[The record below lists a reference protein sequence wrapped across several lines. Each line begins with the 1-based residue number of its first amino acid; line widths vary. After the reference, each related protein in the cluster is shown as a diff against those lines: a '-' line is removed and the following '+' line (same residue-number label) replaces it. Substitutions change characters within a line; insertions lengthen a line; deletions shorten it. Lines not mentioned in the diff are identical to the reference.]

1 MTELYSAGDIDK
13 VSRAILKGSRA
24 WGVLPTPVDKI
35 VDFTELIV
43 NKQIDI
49 SKVHDGYLHRAPD
62 ALFRALGKLRGLFD
76 RSKKTI
82 YLDLSQIPTRRNF
95 VKLHE
100 IGHGVL
106 PWQQTVY
113 EVLEDD
119 DDSLSQHAIE
129 EFEQEANYFAS
140 VTLFQHEIF
149 FNELKK
155 LHLGIDAAVDLSK
168 RFGAS
173 LHATLRKYIEQSPKR
188 CALLVLDKP
197 PAIRSVPEFPK
208 RNFFASSRFFS
219 TFGTIEWPE
228 VFGLEWSFAK
238 DYRSNRKG
246 ILPGTVEIATANGTV
261 TFHYQFFNNHYNGL
275 VFLFPTGEKQ
285 SSRINLVLTSAR

>member
-1 MTELYSAGDIDK
+1 MTELPSADDIDK
-13 VSRAILKGSRA
+13 ISRSILKGSHA
-24 WGVLPTPVDKI
+24 WGIFPTPVDKI
-35 VDFTELIV
+35 VNFTELVI

-49 SKVHDGYLHRAPD
+49 SKVHEGYLQRAPE

-76 RSKKTI
+76 RSRKTI
-82 YLDLSQIPTRRNF
+82 YLDFSQLPTRRNF

-100 IGHGVL
+100 TGHGVL
-106 PWQQTVY
+106 PWQQTIY

-119 DDSLSQHAIE
+119 DDSLSQNAIE

-155 LHLGIDAAVDLSK
+155 FHMGIDAAVALSK

-173 LHATLRKYIEQSPKR
+173 LHATLRKYIEHSPKR
-188 CALLVLDKP
+188 CALLVLDKAP
-197 PAIRSVPEFPK
+197 PIKSISGFPK
-208 RNFFASSRFFS
+208 RNFFASARFLA

-228 VFGLEWSFAK
+228 IFGLEWSFAK
-238 DYRSNRKG
+238 DYYSNRKG
-246 ILPGTVEIATANGTV
+246 IIPGTVEIETGNGAECLQ
-261 TFHYQFFNNHYNGL
+261 YQFFNNHYNGL
-275 VFLFPTGEKQ
+275 VFLFPPGEKQ
-285 SSRINLVLTSAR
+285 SSKIDLILTSAR

>member
-1 MTELYSAGDIDK
+1 MTELPSARDIDK
-13 VSRAILKGSRA
+13 ISQAILKGSRA
-24 WGVLPTPVDKI
+24 WGILPTPVDKI
-35 VDFTELIV
+35 VDFTELVI

-49 SKVHDGYLHRAPD
+49 SKVHEGYLQRAPE

-76 RSKKTI
+76 RSRKTI
-82 YLDLSQIPTRRNF
+82 YLDLSQLPTRRNF

-100 IGHGVL
+100 TGHGVL
-106 PWQQTVY
+106 PWQQTIY

-149 FNELKK
+149 FSELKK
-155 LHLGIDAAVDLSK
+155 LHLGIDAAVALSK

-188 CALLVLDKP
+188 CALLVLDKASP
-197 PAIRSVPEFPK
+197 IQSIPEFPK
-208 RNFFASSRFFS
+208 RNFFASSRFLT
-219 TFGTIEWPE
+219 TFGAIEWPE
-228 VFGLEWSFAK
+228 LFGLEWSFAK
-238 DYRSNRKG
+238 DYYSNRKG
-246 ILPGTVEIATANGTV
+246 IIPGTVEIGTGNGAEC
-261 TFHYQFFNNHYNGL
+261 FHYQFFNNHYNGL
-275 VFLFPTGEKQ
+275 VFLFPVGEKQ
-285 SSRINLVLTSAR
+285 SSKIDLILTTAR